1 MAREDEDRAVDPS
14 DGRSAAPSDEP
25 PAAPAASR
33 SDGDG
38 VALARSLVGAIP
50 AATLACDPESLA
62 IRAVNDAAATLLARE
77 PSALTLSGLSDLAAS
92 GTTVAGEPVAD
103 AFSGVVAGEG
113 AVSAEVDVAVDGDT
127 RRLRLR
133 AHAATLAGREWLIAV
148 ATDVT
153 ARVRAERR
161 NRSRARTLD
170 AVASTLPLA
179 LFRCDARGTIDR
191 WNERASADAGYDAAD
206 LDGRAF
212 ADLFDDGSTVSE
224 GLTRVYR
231 DGIVVEREAT
241 LLTRSGEEVPYRL
254 TMGPVTDGS
263 EVVGAVVLGED
274 RTDES
279 VREERLAVLTRVLRH
294 NFRNDLNVVTGFSE
308 QARNAVDDPEA
319 IAQLDRVVET
329 AGRLLHL
336 GETARKVER
345 LLAERPEPEP
355 LPLSRVVSS
364 ALESLPAELREAADV
379 EVDVPADLTVS
390 GVDRLPDAIAELLDN
405 AIRHGDADR
414 PSVRVSAAELPSES
428 WVSLVVAD
436 DGPGIPPAERAVLTG
451 EETQLKHTSGLGL
464 WYVHWVVTAGGGR
477 LDITE
482 STDGGSRIELSLR
495 VPDEG

>member
-1 MAREDEDRAVDPS
+1 MAREDD
-14 DGRSAAPSDEP
+14 
-25 PAAPAASR
+25 
-33 SDGDG
+33 
-38 VALARSLVGAIP
+38 VALVRSLVGAIP
-50 AATLACDPESLA
+50 AAALACEPGNLA
-62 IRAVNDAAATLLARE
+62 IRAVNDAATALLSRD
-77 PSALTLSGLSDLAAS
+77 SSTLTLSGLSDLAVS
-92 GTTVAGEPVAD
+92 GTTIAGDPIEEV
-103 AFSGVVAGEG
+103 FSRVSTRDGSVNEG
-113 AVSAEVDVAVDGDT
+113 SVTAEVDVEVDGDT

-133 AHAATLAGREWLIAV
+133 AHATTLAEREWLIAV

-153 ARVRAERR
+153 PRVRAERG

-170 AVASTLPLA
+170 AVASTLPMA
-179 LFRCDARGTIDR
+179 LFRCDARGTISR
-191 WNERASADAGYDAAD
+191 WNERAGEDTGYDADD

-212 ADLFDDGSTVSE
+212 ADLFDADGRSAVSD

-231 DGIVVEREAT
+231 DGAVAECEAT

-254 TMGPVTDGS
+254 TMGPVTDGES
-263 EVVGAVVLGED
+263 VVGAVVLGED
-274 RTDES
+274 RTEES

-294 NFRNDLNVVTGFSE
+294 NFRNELNVVTGFSE
-308 QARNAVDDPEA
+308 QARNAVEDPELTE
-319 IAQLDRVVET
+319 QLDRVVDT

-345 LLAERPEPEP
+345 LLAERSEPEP
-355 LPLSRVVSS
+355 LPLSRVVTS
-364 ALESLPAELREAADV
+364 ALESLPPRLRESADV
-379 EVDVPADLTVS
+379 DVDVPPGITVL
-390 GVDRLPDAIAELLDN
+390 GVDRLPDAIAELVDN

-477 LDITE
+477 LDIAE
-482 STDGGSRIELSLR
+482 SKDGGSRIELSLR
-495 VPDEG
+495 TAEAA

>member
-1 MAREDEDRAVDPS
+1 MARED
-14 DGRSAAPSDEP
+14 
-25 PAAPAASR
+25 
-33 SDGDG
+33 GDD

-50 AATLACDPESLA
+50 AAALACDPGSLA
-62 IRAVNDAAATLLARE
+62 IRAVNDAAATLLSRE
-77 PSALTLSGLSDLAAS
+77 ASSLTLSGLPDLAAS
-92 GTTVAGEPVAD
+92 GTTVAGVPVEE
-103 AFSGVVAGEG
+103 AFSTVSASEG
-113 AVSAEVDVAVDGDT
+113 SVIAEVDVAVDGET
-127 RRLRLR
+127 RRIRFR
-133 AHAATLAGREWLIAV
+133 AHATTLARREWLIAV

-153 ARVRAERR
+153 ERVRAERG

-170 AVASTLPLA
+170 AVASTLPMA
-179 LFRCDARGTIDR
+179 LFRCDTRGTIVR
-191 WNERASADAGYDAAD
+191 WNERASEDTGYDAVD

-212 ADLFDDGSTVSE
+212 PDLFGDDGSTVSE

-231 DGIVVEREAT
+231 NGTVDECDVT
-241 LLTRSGEEVPYRL
+241 LVTRSGEEIPYRL
-254 TMGPVTDGS
+254 TMGPMTDGS
-263 EVVGAVVLGED
+263 AVVGVVVIGED

-294 NFRNDLNVVTGFSE
+294 NFRNELNVVTGFSE
-308 QARNAVDDPEA
+308 QARNAVEDPDVA
-319 IAQLDRVVET
+319 AQLDRVVDT

-355 LPLSRVVSS
+355 LSLSRVVSS
-364 ALESLPAELREAADV
+364 ALESLPARVRERADV
-379 EVDVPADLTVS
+379 DVDVPPGITVS
-390 GVDRLPDAIAELLDN
+390 GVDRLPDALAELLDN

-482 STDGGSRIELSLR
+482 STDGGSRIELVLR
-495 VPDEG
+495 IPDDG

>member
-1 MAREDEDRAVDPS
+1 MAREDD
-14 DGRSAAPSDEP
+14 
-25 PAAPAASR
+25 
-33 SDGDG
+33 

-50 AATLACDPESLA
+50 EAALACDPESLA
-62 IRAVNDAAATLLARE
+62 IRAVNDAATMLLSRE
-77 PSALTLSGLSDLAAS
+77 PSALTLSGLSDLAVS
-92 GTTVAGEPVAD
+92 GATIAGEPVAD
-103 AFSGVVAGEG
+103 AFSGLAAGEG
-113 AVSAEVDVAVDGDT
+113 SVAAEVDVAVDGDT
-127 RRLRLR
+127 RRIRLR
-133 AHAATLAGREWLIAV
+133 AHATALAGREWLIAV

-153 ARVRAERR
+153 ARVRAERG

-170 AVASTLPLA
+170 AVASTLPMA
-179 LFRCDARGTIDR
+179 LFRCDTQGTIDR
-191 WNERASADAGYDAAD
+191 WNERASADVGYDAGD
-206 LDGRAF
+206 LGGREF
-212 ADLFDDGSTVSE
+212 ADLFDDDGSAVSD

-231 DGIVVEREAT
+231 DGTVVEREAT

-254 TMGPVTDGS
+254 TMGPVTDDG

-308 QARNAVDDPEA
+308 QARNAVDDPEVT
-319 IAQLDRVVET
+319 AQLDRVVET
-329 AGRLLHL
+329 AGRLLRL
-336 GETARKVER
+336 GESARKVER
-345 LLAERPEPEP
+345 LLAEQPKPEP
-355 LPLSRVVSS
+355 LPLSRVVSA
-364 ALESLPAELREAADV
+364 ALESLPVAFRESAEID
-379 EVDVPADLTVS
+379 VDVPPGITVT
-390 GVDRLPDAIAELLDN
+390 GVDRLPDALGELLDN

-482 STDGGSRIELSLR
+482 STGGGSRIELGLR
-495 VPDEG
+495 VPDGE

>member
-1 MAREDEDRAVDPS
+1 MAR
-14 DGRSAAPSDEP
+14 
-25 PAAPAASR
+25 
-33 SDGDG
+33 GDD

-50 AATLACDPESLA
+50 AAALACDPESLA
-62 IRAVNDAAATLLARE
+62 IRAVNDAASTLLSRD
-77 PSALTLSGLSDLAAS
+77 SSTLTLSGLSDLAVS
-92 GTTVAGEPVAD
+92 GTTIGEDPVEGV
-103 AFSGVVAGEG
+103 FSDLSPSDGSIAT
-113 AVSAEVDVAVDGDT
+113 EVDVEIDGDT
-127 RRLRLR
+127 RRIRLR
-133 AHAATLAGREWLIAV
+133 AHATTLGDREWLIAV

-153 ARVRAERR
+153 PRVRAERG
-161 NRSRARTLD
+161 NRARARTLD
-170 AVASTLPLA
+170 AVASTLPMA
-179 LFRCDARGTIDR
+179 LFRCDTQGTISR
-191 WNERASADAGYDAAD
+191 WNERASEDTGYGAGS

-212 ADLFDDGSTVSE
+212 AELFDADGRSTLSE

-231 DGIVVEREAT
+231 DGSVAECKAT

-263 EVVGAVVLGED
+263 AVVGAVVLGED

-279 VREERLAVLTRVLRH
+279 VRAERLAVLTRVLRH

-308 QARNAVDDPEA
+308 QARNAVEDPAVTE
-319 IAQLDRVVET
+319 QLDRVVDT
-329 AGRLLHL
+329 AGRLLRL

-364 ALESLPAELREAADV
+364 ALASLPPRLRESADV
-379 EVDVPADLTVS
+379 EVDVPRGVTVS
-390 GVDRLPDAIAELLDN
+390 GVDRLADAIAELLDN

-464 WYVHWVVTAGGGR
+464 WYVHWIVTAAGGR

-482 STDGGSRIELSLR
+482 STNGGSRIELSLR
-495 VPDEG
+495 VPENA